1 MDDLLALLNEYR
13 IIVGALLTVF
23 LTAVALWKWWDRV
36 SFWWLRVMVHLPV
49 IGKIARLSRNLDYD
63 RRTGW
68 FQSEQE
74 ICAAFLPYY
83 ESARPDSRYFDDCLS
98 YLRKVQELGRNPLSL
113 WGWLLLAVLVFLEAL
128 GFSYVLAG
136 YTIPGASE
144 ALQEKGALAIAF
156 LIATIMVFFTHW
168 AGHELHHNTLVKKVR
183 TWYTT
188 GGETRHPMVPNTR
201 VSLDNEHVDDD
212 EPAWRQLLNRLP
224 ANASVTPGYK
234 VTGLTLF
241 LILFI
246 AVGATYVRGQVLE
259 TTLIEQH
266 NPENAVD
273 YPGPYDGIG
282 VPPEIRRDQE
292 KVDAEIKEETE
303 ESERKGGWATFI
315 ILAIV
320 FVFLQIIGILTGM
333 KTGFAGKESAKA
345 HRVIGHF
352 GNGDEFVAFHERKR
366 NRVARLAQMS
376 LGKLQGRMLDRAASV
391 HIDGKA
397 HELLR
402 HSAERDFH
410 TYVRD
415 RSRAEKR
422 ADDPVTPVA
431 GEPASPGGDDGTEP
445 DEAQVLEWMEK
456 FGWDRARTL
465 RFLRDNMPVRP
476 GRRALTE
483 EEALELLLNS
493 AANRPE
499 PGAGEDRGEG
509 V

>member
-1 MDDLLALLNEYR
+1 MDELLALLNEYR
-13 IIVGALLTVF
+13 IIVGTVLVVL

-63 RRTGW
+63 RCTGW

-83 ESARPDSRYFDDCLS
+83 ESARPSLRYFDDCLS
-98 YLRKVQELGRNPLSL
+98 YLRKVQELGRNPLSF

-156 LIATIMVFFTHW
+156 LISAIMVFFTHW
-168 AGHELHHNTLVKKVR
+168 AGHELHHNALVKKVR

-188 GGETRHPMVPNTR
+188 SGETHYSMMPNNM
-201 VSLDNEHVDDD
+201 VSLDNEQADDG
-212 EPAWRQLLNRLP
+212 EPAWRQLLSRLP
-224 ANASVTPGYK
+224 ANANVTPGYK
-234 VTGLTLF
+234 VTGLTIF
-241 LILFI
+241 LIVFV

-259 TTLIEQH
+259 KQLIEQH
-266 NPENAVD
+266 DPENALD
-273 YPGPYDGIG
+273 YSDPYGAMEL
-282 VPPEIRRDQE
+282 PRELKQSRE
-292 KVDAEIKEETE
+292 AVDAEMEKDIEA
-303 ESERKGGWATFI
+303 SERKGGWATFI
-315 ILAIV
+315 ILAII
-320 FVFLQIIGILTGM
+320 FVFLQFIGILTGM

-345 HRVIGHF
+345 RRNIGNF
-352 GNGDEFVAFHERKR
+352 NNGDEFVAFHERKR

-376 LGKLQGRMLDRAASV
+376 LRKLQGRMLERAASV

-397 HELLR
+397 NELLR
-402 HSAERDFH
+402 HSAERDFQA
-410 TYVRD
+410 YVHH
-415 RSRAEKR
+415 RSRVENGG
-422 ADDPVTPVA
+422 DDPVPPVA
-431 GEPASPGGDDGTEP
+431 GEPAPPGDDGTEP
-445 DEAQVLEWMEK
+445 DEAQIREWMEK

-465 RFLRDNMPVRP
+465 RFLRENMPVRP

-483 EEALELLLNS
+483 AEALELLMNS
-493 AANRPE
+493 TANRPK
-499 PGAGEDRGEG
+499 PDAGEDKGEG